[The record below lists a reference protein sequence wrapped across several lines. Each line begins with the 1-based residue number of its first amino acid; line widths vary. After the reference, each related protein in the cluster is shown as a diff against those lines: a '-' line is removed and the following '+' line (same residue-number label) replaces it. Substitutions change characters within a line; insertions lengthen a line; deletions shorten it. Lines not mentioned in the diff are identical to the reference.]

1 MQRKSSETFPLRE
14 YLFKKMNTIIKDCKS
29 IHFSTTRMY
38 ILMYQE
44 CTFLRYKKVYIL
56 LSIDYQEFTATEFLP
71 LLHLYGVVQ

>member
-1 MQRKSSETFPLRE
+1 
-14 YLFKKMNTIIKDCKS
+14 
-29 IHFSTTRMY
+29 
-38 ILMYQE
+38 MYQE